1 MEKEKVFIGNV
12 ADFQLKDAVNDQL
25 KSFRRALNELNKF
38 VQLDDVDDILKNGS
52 ENISK
57 RFEEYLWQLNADIQ
71 YFSDRERHKQG
82 IPVQMEYFTKRV
94 ENAKRN
100 YDNLPEFLDKE
111 RLLTYE
117 YDGFGRISCKWDYK
131 LLDQAIQEQCVL
143 YAETDK
149 EIEIFERIKEIEKK
163 INELKRFVGV
173 DLKVV
178 DLISDSCD
186 REAVYNVN
194 VINNLFKKLKNYE
207 RRNF

>member
-1 MEKEKVFIGNV
+1 MEREKERIFIGNV
-12 ADFQLKDAVNDQL
+12 ADFQLKDAINDQL
-25 KSFRRALNELNKF
+25 QSFRRSLTELNEF

-52 ENISK
+52 KNISQ
-57 RFEEYLWQLNADIQ
+57 RFEEHLWQLNASIQ
-71 YFSDRERHKQG
+71 YFPDRERHKQG
-82 IPVQMEYFTKRV
+82 IPVQMEYFTKQA

-149 EIEIFERIKEIEKK
+149 EIEIFELIKE
-163 INELKRFVGV
+163 LV
-173 DLKVV
+173 DLVNKIKTVAGVEVKVT
-178 DLISDSCD
+178 DIISDRCD
-186 REAVYNVN
+186 REATYNTD
-194 VINNLFKKLKNYE
+194 VINNLFKRIKTKNYE
-207 RRNF
+207 

>member
-25 KSFRRALNELNKF
+25 KSFRRALNELNEF
-38 VQLDDVDDILKNGS
+38 VQLSDIQDILKNGS

-149 EIEIFERIKEIEKK
+149 EVELFELIKE
-163 INELKRFVGV
+163 FV
-173 DLKVV
+173 DLANKIKTVAGIPFKVTDVIADSV
-178 DLISDSCD
+178 D
-186 REAVYNVN
+186 RAVSYNVN
-194 VINNLFKKLKNYE
+194 TIYEIFKHLKQ
-207 RRNF
+207 

>member
-1 MEKEKVFIGNV
+1 MEREKIFIGNTV
-12 ADFQLKDAVNDQL
+12 DFILKDAINSQL
-25 KSFRRALNELNKF
+25 QSFRRSLNELNEF

-52 ENISK
+52 KNISQ
-57 RFEEYLWQLNADIQ
+57 RFESYLLELNAGIQ
-71 YFSDRERHKQG
+71 YRSDRERHKES
-82 IPVQMEYFTKRV
+82 IPFKVEYFNKKI

-149 EIEIFERIKEIEKK
+149 EVELFELIKE
-163 INELKRFVGV
+163 FV
-173 DLKVV
+173 DLANKIKTVAGIPFKVTDVIADSV
-178 DLISDSCD
+178 D
-186 REAVYNVN
+186 RAVSYNVN
-194 VINNLFKKLKNYE
+194 TIYEIFKHLKQ
-207 RRNF
+207 